1 MIAVVFLGIHVLT
14 SVLDTFVTISWASIV
29 IPFTSS
35 YGRFWVGVGAIS
47 LDLMIAVF
55 VTSLLRA
62 RMRPGTWRAVHWLA
76 YLSWPV
82 ALAHTF
88 GMGTDSR
95 EGWVI
100 VLGVVCVAAVGAALA
115 WRLRQAARQ
124 GSARTAHASVPGIP
138 PKHLALDDAAQGR
151 RPSCLTPATPSRP
164 RAATGCSA
172 TRPTWPATSPP
183 WVPSRCPCQGTRG
196 WRDEFV
202 SVLEASGLAGRGGAG
217 FPAAIKLAVAHAGGA
232 GGTVL
237 VNAMEGEPASDK
249 DKLLLIRSP
258 HLVLDGAQLLAAAIG
273 AQRVTVCVPE
283 GRHQVAGAVTRA
295 LAERTTAGCAPVPEV
310 MVRPP
315 DRFIAGEE
323 SALARWVESGQSLPS
338 FRPDKGTA
346 LRIGRR
352 SALVHNAE
360 TLAHVAMIARTGPDA
375 FRAHGLVEDPGTSLV
390 TISGAVEHPGVVEI
404 DRGAPLIDVA
414 NRAVPTA
421 PPQALLVG
429 GYGGAWVAPACFTT
443 PYASLSLRAVGATAG
458 VGIIVVLG
466 PDACGLMETARV
478 AHYLAGQSAG
488 QCGPCVYGLPAIADD
503 LTRLARGQVD
513 PGLGRGSSAGCARS
527 TAAGPAGIP
536 TAL

>member
-1 MIAVVFLGIHVLT
+1 MPSASETILTTGPYRLLGHPTDLAGHV
-14 SVLDTFVTISWASIV
+14 ASL
-29 IPFTSS
+29 
-35 YGRFWVGVGAIS
+35 G
-47 LDLMIAVF
+47 
-55 VTSLLRA
+55 
-62 RMRPGTWRAVHWLA
+62 
-76 YLSWPV
+76 PV
-82 ALAHTF
+82 PL
-88 GMGTDSR
+88 
-95 EGWVI
+95 
-100 VLGVVCVAAVGAALA
+100 
-115 WRLRQAARQ
+115 
-124 GSARTAHASVPGIP
+124 
-138 PKHLALDDAAQGR
+138 
-151 RPSCLTPATPSRP
+151 PSK
-164 RAATGCSA
+164 
-172 TRPTWPATSPP
+172 
-183 WVPSRCPCQGTRG
+183 GTRG
-196 WRDEFV
+196 WRDAFV
-202 SVLEASGLAGRGGAG
+202 SVLETSGLAGRGGAG

-232 GGTVL
+232 GGTIL

-258 HLVLDGAQLLAAAIG
+258 HLVLDGAQLLAAASG
-273 AQRVTVCVPE
+273 ARLVTVCVPV
-283 GRHQVAGAVTRA
+283 GRHQVAAAVTRA
-295 LAERTTAGCAPVPEV
+295 LAERANAAGCALVPEA

-346 LRIGRR
+346 VRIGRR

-375 FRAHGLVEDPGTSLV
+375 FRAHGLIEDPGTSLV

-404 DRGAPLIDVA
+404 DRGTPLIDVA

-466 PDACGLMETARV
+466 PDACGLMESARI

-513 PGLGRGSSAGCARS
+513 SGLGTRLERRLREVDGRGACRHPDGAVKVVRSALGVFAADLTAHANGVPCPRWNRPTQLRFPDAVRVAR
-527 TAAGPAGIP
+527 P
-536 TAL
+536 